1 MPTATIL
8 SKQALNTLTQLHAEL
23 AGKID
28 GNRKAGDRLR
38 SQMAQVEAVMKM
50 LDPDF
55 NARSI
60 SAKRR
65 NTGNPWFKRGTL
77 FRATVDVLRRSQEA
91 MTADEICRVLL
102 DGKRPTPS
110 KTQEANLQAAI
121 LAGLRKRDGKG
132 IEKVGDR
139 PQRWC
144 LKRESVT

>member
-38 SQMAQVEAVMKM
+38 SQMVQVEAVMKM

-55 NARSI
+55 SAKAI

-77 FRATVDVLRRSQEA
+77 HRAVVDVLRRSQEA
-91 MTADEICRVLL
+91 MSADEVCAVLL
-102 DGKRPTPS
+102 DGKRPSPS

-139 PQRWC
+139 PQRWR
-144 LKRESVT
+144 LKG